1 MEDTEQHEDRPG
13 TGQMKNKSYDEILV
27 HLGIKK
33 EEVRTVKPVLCGHSK
48 RPKNGCQDRLS
59 LNHGRSKVFYNAPR
73 EHSTYPTFM
82 EVWIL

>member
-33 EEVRTVKPVLCGHSK
+33 EEVSIWLIAKDVNIFLLISFSILLYLHPLIVLRFFLSFLK
-48 RPKNGCQDRLS
+48 FSLILKNKAIR
-59 LNHGRSKVFYNAPR
+59 
-73 EHSTYPTFM
+73 
-82 EVWIL
+82 